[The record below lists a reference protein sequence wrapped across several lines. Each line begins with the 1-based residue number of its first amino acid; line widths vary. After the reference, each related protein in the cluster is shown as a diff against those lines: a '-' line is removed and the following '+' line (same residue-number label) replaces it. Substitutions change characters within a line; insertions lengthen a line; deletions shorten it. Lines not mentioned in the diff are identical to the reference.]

1 MDGEPHPSEAL
12 EFLTVPGCGPT
23 TPPSPPAE
31 KTFPSAEHQEDIA
44 KSRSSSDRRHE
55 HDDSPECH
63 VGCDVRDPTP
73 LDAMF
78 AELSQ
83 TVTGYDAMVSDSEAA
98 RVAEHAMSL
107 RDGLRLYPKAIAWSA
122 LLSLTLVM
130 EGYDLAIV
138 NGFFALPQFRRRYG
152 ELTASSGYQ
161 ISTKWQSALTN
172 GAVSGEIIGLFANGQ
187 SSSRNTPRA
196 PPVLKFDPP

>member
-12 EFLTVPGCGPT
+12 EFLTVAGSGPAP
-23 TPPSPPAE
+23 PPSPPAE

-44 KSRSSSDRRHE
+44 KRIPSLDGGNE
-55 HDDSPECH
+55 HDGSPKPIIGAH
-63 VGCDVRDPTP
+63 ARNLTS

-98 RVAEHAMSL
+98 RAAEHAMSL

-152 ELTASSGYQ
+152 KLTASSGYQ

-187 SSSRNTPRA
+187 SS
-196 PPVLKFDPP
+196 